1 MSCWKKVILPSL
13 TQTMIIPK
21 VLLETSGKIKTSLC
35 IRNILRDSLQPLIGL
50 FLISQL
56 KVF

>member
-1 MSCWKKVILPSL
+1 MSCWKKVILPFL
-13 TQTMIIPK
+13 TQTVIIPRA
-21 VLLETSGKIKTSLC
+21 LLQTLGEIKMSVC
-35 IRNILRDSLQPLIGL
+35 IGNILGDSLQPLIGL